1 MGMDHFRRR
10 ALLAVGASLT
20 LFLAACGSSNDSS
33 TNSGGSS
40 TGATD
45 AASESG
51 NNTGLAAAKKNVAD
65 HSKPP
70 AKIGPTVP
78 IGKPIPKGKKL
89 VFVYCGAPACL
100 IQGESFKEAAKLLGW
115 SVSTINAAPTPEAAQ
130 KAMDEAIRRNPDGV
144 ASSGLGSTLYPQ
156 QLKKLNDMKIPVIS
170 ATGGDET
177 GTNGITLDPL
187 GPKKTGEGTA
197 LAADKAIVDMNGEG
211 EIGVVHLGGFPIVE
225 NYTKSFEDEIKKNCS
240 KCTIKTVTVQP
251 TSLGKDAAQIISNFL
266 RKNPNVK
273 HLFLSYDLE
282 AFGLPAAVKGAGGT
296 MPKTYSWGVESPGI
310 QDFKNGTRSG
320 GLVPDPFR
328 EGSWQMID
336 GFARLFTGR
345 DVNESATFQ
354 PHIVWAADLNNLPAK
369 AQPFPPV
376 IADYK
381 QQFMKLWGVQ

>member
-1 MGMDHFRRR
+1 MDWYGRRS
-10 ALLAVGASLT
+10 LLAVCCAALA
-20 LFLAACGSSNDSS
+20 LFVAACGSDNKSS
-33 TNSGGSS
+33 SGGSS
-40 TGATD
+40 TKAT
-45 AASESG
+45 ASAGGEDP
-51 NNTGLAAAKKNVAD
+51 GLAAAKKNVAD

-89 VFVYCGAPACL
+89 VFINCGAPACL
-100 IQGESFKEAAKLLGW
+100 VQGAAFKEAASVLGW

-130 KAMDEAIRRNPDGV
+130 KAHDEAIRRKPDGV
-144 ASSGLGSTLYPQ
+144 ANSGLGSTLYPQ

-197 LAADKAIVDMNGEG
+197 LAADKTIVDMGKPG
-211 EIGVVHLGGFPIVE
+211 PVGIVHLGGFPIVE
-225 NYTKSFEDEIKKNCS
+225 NYTKSYEAELTKNCP
-240 KCTIKTVTVQP
+240 KCTQKTVTVQP

-266 RKNPNVK
+266 RKNPDIK

-310 QDFKNGTRSG
+310 QDFKKGTRSG
-320 GLVPDPFR
+320 GLVPDPFL

-345 DVNESATFQ
+345 DVQESNTFQ
-354 PHIVWAADLNNLPAK
+354 PHIVWAADLNNLPDK
-369 AQPFPPV
+369 PDPYPPV

-381 QQFMKLWGVQ
+381 EQFKALWGVK